1 LVGLVTPRRVA
12 IVSAQ
17 LLGVEH
23 GSGGVGAATAFLA
36 IALARMGHDVRVLYI
51 KEELPRPMDAEW
63 ARRYADAGVAIRHLP
78 SLDVPAEPA
87 RFTRLR
93 RVELALRA
101 DPPDVVIA
109 HEYGGPAYFALRL
122 RRLGLAFDQTAFVT
136 YCHGT
141 GPWVKEVTGNAR
153 IRPEMIAHTPIEQ
166 AAVELADVVVSPS
179 GYMLDWMRGKG
190 WRLPDSRVIP
200 LVTRATA
207 MDEPLSEAPQTDDR
221 PVERLVFFGR
231 LENIKGVEPF
241 VRGLNALPPE
251 LLEGVELEFFGGAT
265 SAWDPDRV
273 VRLMSEWTMR
283 ALQDVSFQTGL
294 DQEQALAR
302 LRTPGTLAV
311 IPSLAENS
319 PNVVYECLEGRIPF
333 LASAVGG
340 IGELVAAEDRDRV
353 LFPPT
358 AEGIATALQR
368 ALVVPGSLRPV
379 RPAFDGADILRA
391 WGDVVAMQAGR
402 VAHELERPTVDVVV
416 DDDALEAQSYERV
429 NVIRAATRDEGLR
442 AATADWVIFLDG
454 GDVPEP
460 DLVDVLVRAQAAS
473 GADVVSCAL
482 RRPECEHFFVG
493 EPGAAG
499 LLENGYGTVAL
510 LRRSLLGDVV
520 GDDWPLL
527 ARLNAAG
534 AHVVSVPLP
543 LVART
548 APPGTLE
555 RNPGD
560 ALRVV
565 DAFEAALPAEL
576 RPLARL
582 AAGLAAGARNSPPPS
597 EQGVSIRF
605 KRLARRVRQG
615 VRDSSAAI
623 PAARRAAP
631 RSGSGKTRS
640 SS

>member
-1 LVGLVTPRRVA
+1 VTPRRVA

-36 IALARMGHDVRVLYI
+36 LALARMGHDVRVLYI

-63 ARRYADAGVAIRHLP
+63 ACRYADAGVAIRHLP
-78 SLDVPAEPA
+78 PPEVPVEPA

-109 HEYGGPAYFALRL
+109 HEYGGPAYFAQRL
-122 RRLGLAFDQTAFVT
+122 RRLGLAFKDTVFVT

-141 GPWVKEVTGNAR
+141 GPWIKEVTGNVR
-153 IRPEMIAHTPIEQ
+153 IRPEMIAHTPLEQ

-179 GYMLDWMRGKG
+179 GYMLEWMREKG
-190 WRLPDSRVIP
+190 WRLPPDARVIP
-200 LVTRATA
+200 LVTQATA
-207 MDEPLSEAPQTDDR
+207 MGGPPSGPVETDGDR

-231 LENIKGVEPF
+231 LQKLKGVELF
-241 VRGLNALPPE
+241 VRGLNALPPD
-251 LLEGVELEFFGGAT
+251 LLEGVEVEFLGPA
-265 SAWDPDRV
+265 SDSNPE
-273 VRLMSEWTMR
+273 RLARLLSERTTR
-283 ALQDVSFQTGL
+283 ALQGLSFETGL
-294 DQEQALAR
+294 DQGQALAR
-302 LRTPGTLAV
+302 LSAPGTLAV

-340 IGELVAAEDRDRV
+340 IGELVAAEDRARV
-353 LFPPT
+353 LFEPT
-358 AEGIATALQR
+358 ADGIAAALQR
-368 ALVVPGSLRPV
+368 ALVERGSLRPV
-379 RPAFDGADILRA
+379 RPAFDGAAVLRA
-391 WGDVVAMQAGR
+391 WKDVLETQGRSVERELDRPAVDLVVEEPGRAG
-402 VAHELERPTVDVVV
+402 
-416 DDDALEAQSYERV
+416 AQTYERL
-429 NVIRAATRDEGLR
+429 NVIRAATREEGLQ
-442 AATADWVIFLDG
+442 AGTADWVIFLDG
-454 GDVPEP
+454 DDMPEP
-460 DLVDVLVRAQAAS
+460 DLVDVLVRSQAAS

-510 LRRSLLGDVV
+510 LRRSLLGAVD

-534 AHVVSVPLP
+534 ARVVSVPLP

-548 APPGTLE
+548 DSPGTLE
-555 RNPGD
+555 QSPDD

-565 DAFEAALPAEL
+565 DAFEAALPPQL

-582 AAGLAAGARNSPPPS
+582 AAGLAAGQHSSPS
-597 EQGVSIRF
+597 RAEQGVSIRF

-640 SS
+640 NS

>member
-1 LVGLVTPRRVA
+1 MTPRRVA

-17 LLGVEH
+17 LLGVEQ

-36 IALARMGHDVRVLYI
+36 LALARMGHDVRVLYI
-51 KEELPRPMDAEW
+51 KEELPRPMAAEW

-78 SLDVPAEPA
+78 PLEVPAEPA

-109 HEYGGPAYFALRL
+109 HEYGGPAYFAQRL
-122 RRLGLAFDQTAFVT
+122 RRLGLAFDETVFVT

-141 GPWVKEVTGNAR
+141 GPWLKEVTGNLL
-153 IRPEMIAHTPIEQ
+153 IRREMIAHTPLEQ

-190 WRLPDSRVIP
+190 WRLPEARVIP
-200 LVTRATA
+200 LVTQATA
-207 MDEPLSEAPQTDDR
+207 MDEPLSSPAETDGDR

-231 LENIKGVEPF
+231 LQKLKGVELF
-241 VRGLNALPPE
+241 ARGLNALPPD
-251 LLEGVELEFFGGAT
+251 LLEGVEVGFLGPASDSNPDAVSRLL
-265 SAWDPDRV
+265 SAR
-273 VRLMSEWTMR
+273 TMR
-283 ALQDVSFQTGL
+283 ALRGVSFETDL
-294 DQEQALAR
+294 NQEQALAR
-302 LRTPGTLAV
+302 LSVSGTLAV

-340 IGELVAAEDRDRV
+340 IGELVAAEDRARV
-353 LFPPT
+353 LFQPT
-358 AEGIATALQR
+358 ADGIAAALHR
-368 ALVVPGSLRPV
+368 ALVERGSLRPV
-379 RPAFDGADILRA
+379 RPAFDGADVLRR
-391 WGDVVAMQAGR
+391 WNDVLETQGLSVER
-402 VAHELERPTVDVVV
+402 ELERPAVDVVV
-416 DDDALEAQSYERV
+416 EEPGLAATQTYERV
-429 NVIRAATRDEGLR
+429 NVIRAASREEGVH
-442 AATADWVIFLDG
+442 AGTADWVILLDG
-454 GDVPEP
+454 EDVPEP

-493 EPGAAG
+493 EPGGAG

-510 LRRSLLGDVV
+510 LRRSLLGDV
-520 GDDWPLL
+520 GDDDWPLL

-534 AHVVSVPLP
+534 ARVVSVPVP

-548 APPGTLE
+548 AAPGTLE
-555 RNPGD
+555 QNPEA

-565 DAFEAALPAEL
+565 DAFEAALPAQL

-582 AAGLAAGARNSPPPS
+582 AAGLAAAQRNSPPPL